1 MKVSCNF
8 FALVTQLHWVEAASA
23 SVASF
28 SANAFA
34 ADAAADAYADD
45 AAYAGHSALPIPS
58 FLVGTFPVWKGPQ
71 ESWLISEISFN
82 LLVLSRFFRVLVG
95 KGLWASCMGVTCCYL
110 FWFSLRMGDELLWRG
125 FAGFLECGRD

>member
-8 FALVTQLHWVEAASA
+8 FALATQLHWVEAASA

-28 SANAFA
+28 SA

-71 ESWLISEISFN
+71 EFRLISEIGCN
-82 LLVLSRFFRVLVG
+82 LLVLSLFFCVLVG
-95 KGLWASCMGVTCCYL
+95 MGLCASCVGVTCCYL
-110 FWFSLRMGDELLWRG
+110 FWFSLRIDDELLLRG
-125 FAGFLECGRD
+125 VAGCLEGG